1 MRKGTLFIL
10 LGAVAFGAI
19 VFVLLSRVQPVK
31 VIDSHLERDGEN
43 VFVAGELRNAGANP
57 VTLDL
62 EIHYY
67 DHAGRP
73 LGEDRFQVGPLRAGA
88 QEHFRGPAHA
98 VGSVQDF
105 SLYLNQGRNPYGN

>member
-10 LGAVAFGAI
+10 VGAMVFAAI
-19 VFVLLSRVQPVK
+19 VFVLLSCVQPVK
-31 VIDSHLERDGEN
+31 VIDTHLERDGEN

-73 LGEDRFQVGPLRAGA
+73 LGEDRLQGGPLRAGA
-88 QEHFRGPAHA
+88 QEHFRGPGRA
-98 VGSVQDF
+98 VGSVEDF
-105 SLYLNQGRNPYGN
+105 SLYLTQGRNPYGN